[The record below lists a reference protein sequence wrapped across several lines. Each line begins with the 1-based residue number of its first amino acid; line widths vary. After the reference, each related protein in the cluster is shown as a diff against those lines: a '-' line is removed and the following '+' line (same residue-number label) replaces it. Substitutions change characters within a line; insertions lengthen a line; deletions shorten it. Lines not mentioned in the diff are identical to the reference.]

1 MILYIYN
8 HKRRKDIL
16 ELNAVNA
23 RYLSLVIIIIE
34 IVLKLVAIYGIY
46 VITKALRFYMKK

>member
-1 MILYIYN
+1 M
-8 HKRRKDIL
+8 